1 MKVYVTQQDQP
12 CSPDTKH
19 YEALPRYNDAPPCFD
34 EKRQVGTCVQPALI
48 MVIVVFAVSALCVDV
63 SKGGVLF
70 NELAAWGHILAH
82 EH

>member
-1 MKVYVTQQDQP
+1 M
-12 CSPDTKH
+12 KH
-19 YEALPRYNDAPPCFD
+19 YLATMTHPSALTK
-34 EKRQVGTCVQPALI
+34 KRQVGTCVQPALI

-70 NELAAWGHILAH
+70 NELAAWCHVLAH

>member
-1 MKVYVTQQDQP
+1 MKVCITQQNQP
-12 CSPDTKH
+12 CSPGTKH
-19 YEALPRYNDAPPCFD
+19 YEILPRYNDASCVLMK
-34 EKRQVGTCVQPALI
+34 KRQVGTCVQPALI

-70 NELAAWGHILAH
+70 NELAAWGYILAH